1 MTDMTDGTS
10 NQVKITSGITAKALI
25 PMAFIILIIISTV
38 TFLTVN
44 QNLESERTG
53 LAERAHLEIKLQAN
67 AIASPM
73 WDFETEQV
81 QHLIEALSV
90 DSAFQAAW
98 VLDASESEVGSFG
111 NRLPE
116 ENAMQFSEKIIYDD
130 DGSLNELGTLYL
142 QLSDAGIK
150 KQQQQQIIAA
160 IVIGIIL
167 LVTLLTTTYIVLRRV
182 TVPAIAMTH
191 AMEAL
196 ANDDL
201 NVTIPALTRNDEI
214 GMMAKAVQVFKNNAI
229 RMKQIQEDRAREE
242 KQRAEVK
249 RKEVENVIH
258 TFHDKV
264 GAVIREVNQSATDMQ
279 SAAETMKQYVLEVQE
294 KAGHIMSSA
303 QSSSANTEAVAS
315 ASTQLSSSIVEINRQ
330 VSLSSDSATNAVRLT
345 SEATGEVEGLVISAE
360 KIGEIV
366 NLINDIAER
375 TNLLALNATIEAA
388 RAGDSGKGFAVVA
401 SEVKSLATQ
410 TGSATEEI
418 SNQIGDIQSKTKNAV
433 SSIRNVENTIHG
445 LSEGTSSIELAVGE
459 QGSATQEIAANIE
472 RASATTVMVSESIVE
487 VNSTISLADEAAR
500 KVSASANNLV
510 SQSSQVDN
518 AVKDFLKFLERS
530 A

>member
-1 MTDMTDGTS
+1 
-10 NQVKITSGITAKALI
+10 
-25 PMAFIILIIISTV
+25 
-38 TFLTVN
+38 
-44 QNLESERTG
+44 
-53 LAERAHLEIKLQAN
+53 
-67 AIASPM
+67 
-73 WDFETEQV
+73 
-81 QHLIEALSV
+81 
-90 DSAFQAAW
+90 
-98 VLDASESEVGSFG
+98 
-111 NRLPE
+111 
-116 ENAMQFSEKIIYDD
+116 
-130 DGSLNELGTLYL
+130 
-142 QLSDAGIK
+142 
-150 KQQQQQIIAA
+150 
-160 IVIGIIL
+160 
-167 LVTLLTTTYIVLRRV
+167 
-182 TVPAIAMTH
+182 
-191 AMEAL
+191 
-196 ANDDL
+196 
-201 NVTIPALTRNDEI
+201 
-214 GMMAKAVQVFKNNAI
+214 
-229 RMKQIQEDRAREE
+229 
-242 KQRAEVK
+242 
-249 RKEVENVIH
+249 
-258 TFHDKV
+258 
-264 GAVIREVNQSATDMQ
+264 
-279 SAAETMKQYVLEVQE
+279 
-294 KAGHIMSSA
+294 MSSA

-510 SQSSQVDN
+510 SQSTQVDN